1 MIYQSSIFSEFAGK
15 MKNLIIALTLFV
27 SLLVF
32 GFFVITRSIEAQT
45 AEAVLPI
52 LLELPAPPPPNP
64 LIPTDHSERTE
75 EFYSKNNPPADNA
88 PIEDLLDYWKMQSQR
103 YRELGYN
110 LELSGRSLDRV
121 MAEIEKDPDKLPEFL
136 NVLPES
142 PEVAET
148 VKRIYDQMSG
158 KEDEENPNYY
168 RRNQIKEW
176 LKYHSRYFS
185 DELAAVAQTVGDTP
199 VGYVSNQSE
208 LLALARVDWNKAK
221 PILDRLYNDS
231 TQPVSQTLARWA
243 FYRRALDTDS
253 LSDIERYRDELKRDV
268 ENKSASDGLRDLA
281 FDALVKEK
289 DWSGRDEWYFSLL
302 EDETLLDL
310 RVGGSSYT
318 SLTTLLLYSP
328 PEKYAD
334 RMIEIVKKGSPAAR
348 NAAVRNLG
356 TLLDDNNEEV
366 VKALLP
372 WLDDEKWAKEHSN
385 ERRKLVSALAQFQIP
400 ESVPGLIALLD
411 EKETRDIPAY
421 SSNSANMMLMN
432 TNAAVSTRNFESYPY
447 RSAAISAL
455 ATQKDVRAAPA
466 LRRVLH
472 QVPQYERPN
481 VIRAIFLSN
490 GFSIPEQ
497 IAALEKA
504 AQTVK
509 AEMEEEIIQR
519 KTRLE
524 EKEIAETGDEK
535 IALLEPPRISTA
547 RVMPVGNYISNS
559 AAYSSEDEPPPPL
572 TAAEIQTILGEQII
586 ANPEPSPELLS
597 AVVRR
602 INVLDRQNP
611 PLANALRRIMLKWEG
626 AGVNLILLN
635 DLKNGKADINT
646 VIKLLTIRKE
656 LKEKHLNDVYALR
669 SGGTSVALGISACIL
684 ETQGDFNSL
693 LVTENTDA
701 KAAMFGCARLIRA
714 ALPVGIVAQ
723 NLNSPNK
730 LLALAAE
737 RYLESE
743 DSPEA
748 RRIIFS
754 KYPNQAKILGAKTY
768 FGDNFETP
776 DDEMMAELFKT
787 VIKASWFNQSYLF
800 YGDDL
805 KIEETEEKLQKEIL
819 ETPELLGVYA
829 YDDNFVRIYQDRVM
843 FSYAEDESR
852 YRERYLTA
860 PEFNN
865 LKNYLAANRVDELPP
880 FLGYCDG
887 CDEKELLMLGRAGG
901 RRVYSK
907 GSQTAFFEGLDALF
921 EQMRKPPAKLRYEL
935 EKSIA
940 GLEILFADE
949 NFQAETVWKN
959 AGDLRVLLADTGLR
973 ERIDEELQK
982 QERQTRYDENTDYEQ
997 IVKARRERRAAR
1009 AFDHFSWRK
1018 LTNETLGEPTAPPAG
1033 FGFPPVRD
1041 ALPIRPSYD
1050 SWKARTAN
1058 LEIRA
1063 DSNGLYKISG
1073 GNIKKIRD
1081 GFYLKPLVTPDG
1093 RWAVAVKIDPE
1104 EGFGLVR
1111 VNLANNQEF
1120 QIESNEYTWLEPA
1133 AALPS
1138 GKKVLI
1144 RVISFMDYYE
1154 GEEFT
1159 PDEINLTPRDGEIYV
1174 LDVETGALEKAK
1186 GEIRPLAGQTFR
1198 PLQAASKP
1206 DEFWAA
1212 IPAEK
1217 ATEIGIY
1224 NLKTLTFKPV
1234 MTIPQISFGSMKM
1247 WVDEAEGKVYFVYKG
1262 QLLALKLK

>member
-1 MIYQSSIFSEFAGK
+1 
-15 MKNLIIALTLFV
+15 MKNLIIALTLCV

-45 AEAVLPI
+45 AEAVLPV

-75 EFYSKNNPPADNA
+75 EFYSKSNPPADNA

-121 MAEIEKDPDKLPEFL
+121 MAEIEKDPDKLSEFL

-142 PEVAET
+142 PEVAAV
-148 VKRIYDQMSG
+148 VKRIYDQMSAN
-158 KEDEENPNYY
+158 EDEENPNYY
-168 RRNQIKEW
+168 RRNPIRNW
-176 LKYHSRYFS
+176 LKYHSSYFS
-185 DELAAVAQTVGDTP
+185 DELFSTAQTVSDTS
-199 VGYVSNQSE
+199 VGYVSNQRE

-289 DWSGRDEWYFSLL
+289 EWSGRDEWYFSLL

-310 RVGGSSYT
+310 RVGGSGYT

-372 WLDDEKWAKEHSN
+372 WLDNPGWAKEHSN
-385 ERRKLVSALAQFQIP
+385 ERRRLVSALAQFQIP

-411 EKETRDIPAY
+411 EKETREVEVY
-421 SSNSANMMLMN
+421 SSIANTANVMRMN
-432 TNAAVSTRNFESYPY
+432 TNAAVSARNVEYHPY
-447 RSAAISAL
+447 RSEAISAL

-466 LRRVLH
+466 LRRVLT
-472 QVPQYERPN
+472 QVAQYERPN
-481 VIRAIFLSN
+481 AIRAIFLSN

-497 IAALEKA
+497 IAALEKS

-509 AEMEEEIIQR
+509 EEMEEEIAQR
-519 KTRLE
+519 KARLE
-524 EKEIAETGDEK
+524 EKENVEPVEKRTELIA
-535 IALLEPPRISTA
+535 RIDYTA
-547 RVMPVGNYISNS
+547 ANS

-572 TAAEIQTILGEQII
+572 TAAEIQAILGEQII

-597 AVVRR
+597 ALVRR
-602 INVLDRQNP
+602 INDLDRQDP

-626 AGVNLILLN
+626 AGVNLVLLN
-635 DLKNGKADINT
+635 DLKTGKADINT

-656 LKEKHLNDVYALR
+656 LKEKHLNDIYALR
-669 SGGTSVALGISACIL
+669 SGGTSIALGVSACIL

-693 LVTENTDA
+693 LVTENADA

-714 ALPVGIVAQ
+714 QLPVAIVAQ

-768 FGDNFETP
+768 FGENVEIP
-776 DDEMMAELFKT
+776 DDQLMVELFRT
-787 VIKASWFNQSYLF
+787 VGKYQWLPDQSYFF
-800 YGDDL
+800 YGDDE
-805 KIEETEEKLQKEIL
+805 KIRATEKKLQKEVL
-819 ETPELLGVYA
+819 ETPELIGIYA

-865 LKNYLAANRVDELPP
+865 LKNYLAANSVDELPP
-880 FLGYCDG
+880 FLSYCEEG
-887 CDEKELLMLGRAGG
+887 CNEKELLMLGRAGG
-901 RRVYSK
+901 RRIYSK
-907 GSQTAFFEGLDALF
+907 GNAFLQKNSFFDGLDALF
-921 EQMRKPPAKLRYEL
+921 EEMRKPPAKLRYEL

-940 GLEILFADE
+940 GLEILFADD

-959 AGDLRVLLADTGLR
+959 GTDLRILLADTGLR

-997 IVKARRERRAAR
+997 MVRASRERRAAR

-1018 LTNETLGEPTAPPAG
+1018 LTNETLGEPTAPPDG

-1041 ALPIRPSYD
+1041 ALPVRPSFEG
-1050 SWKARTAN
+1050 WKAWTVN
-1058 LEIRA
+1058 MEIRA

-1120 QIESNEYTWLEPA
+1120 QVESNEYTWLEPA
-1133 AALPS
+1133 AALPA

-1154 GEEFT
+1154 GERFT
-1159 PDEINLTPRDGEIYV
+1159 PDEIKLTPRDGEIFV

-1217 ATEIGIY
+1217 ATEIGTY

-1234 MTIPQISFGSMKM
+1234 MTIPQISFGSMNM
-1247 WVDEAEGKVYFVYKG
+1247 WIDEAEGKVYFVYKG
-1262 QLLALKLK
+1262 QLLALKLNQNRER